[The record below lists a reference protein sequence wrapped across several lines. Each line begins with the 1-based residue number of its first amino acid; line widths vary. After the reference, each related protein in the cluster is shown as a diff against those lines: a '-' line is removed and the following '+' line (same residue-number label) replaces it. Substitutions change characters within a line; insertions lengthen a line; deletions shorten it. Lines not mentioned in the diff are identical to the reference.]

1 MAQDKKETRRGGLGR
16 GLAAL
21 IPTAPEQNPSVGDS
35 AADIIFGPKGAGAE
49 DRSRDDRGGSS
60 RAGNGRSSGD
70 RDGNAR
76 TEKRHSDGT
85 DSSRES
91 GIKRHSDGTSNR
103 RKASAEVSRETSTQS
118 RAVPMAQRRR
128 PAGRRTVRRSGP
140 KGSVRRTGRLHFR

>member
-35 AADIIFGPKGAGAE
+35 AADIIFGPKGPGAE

-60 RAGNGRSSGD
+60 RAGNGRSSGV

-85 DSSRES
+85 DSSRGS

-118 RAVPMAQRRR
+118 A
-128 PAGRRTVRRSGP
+128 RRSD
-140 KGSVRRTGRLHFR
+140 GSAKTTGGATDGS